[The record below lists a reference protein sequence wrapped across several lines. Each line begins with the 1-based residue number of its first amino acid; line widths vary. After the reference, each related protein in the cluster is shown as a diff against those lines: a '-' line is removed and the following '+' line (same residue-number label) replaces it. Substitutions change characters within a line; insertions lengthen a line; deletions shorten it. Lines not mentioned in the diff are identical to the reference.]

1 MDSTGCLLDAVS
13 IFVDHLGR
21 MNESI
26 NYQNGRPRA
35 CGFVGYVGAVPVWK
49 NAPVRVR
56 ARARAGMW
64 QYACAE
70 DRGLE
75 TRCYQLQYASLH
87 VLLACKPTCT
97 PTPGFEPHV
106 MESVLGKAKARAAA
120 RSNRPFALLASSQPR
135 QKNLPPGR
143 LRFDADGSFLNV

>member
-75 TRCYQLQYASLH
+75 TRCYSFTNYSTHTFMCWSRASPHAHQVLSLTSWKACSARQKH
-87 VLLACKPTCT
+87 VLLPDLTGPSPYVRRRNRVKRTCHR
-97 PTPGFEPHV
+97 GV
-106 MESVLGKAKARAAA
+106 
-120 RSNRPFALLASSQPR
+120 
-135 QKNLPPGR
+135 
-143 LRFDADGSFLNV
+143 